1 MKKCLAQPLPSRGGV
16 CNFIMPNYHL
26 THNIMYARAHTGL
39 SENNLHLH
47 TLPRNAL
54 PAGFSGL
61 CSPTRTF
68 TEPSPVLHR
77 GAPGRKRS
85 PFFRQWGP
93 PWRIGGGSVKVQGV
107 PEVCNRLISNR
118 IIPPREG
125 EGSFS
130 KIPEAISVPIW
141 SAMSLAYGLLG
152 RKSIINHNL
161 FCRYRVF

>member
-26 THNIMYARAHTGL
+26 THNIMYARARTGL
-39 SENNLHLH
+39 LENNLHLH
-47 TLPRNAL
+47 ALPRNAL

-85 PFFRQWGP
+85 PFFRKRSPFLQKRSPFFP
-93 PWRIGGGSVKVQGV
+93 PVGAAVEDWWRF
-107 PEVCNRLISNR
+107 
-118 IIPPREG
+118 G
-125 EGSFS
+125 EGSR
-130 KIPEAISVPIW
+130 
-141 SAMSLAYGLLG
+141 SAGSLQPTDFQSHHPTA
-152 RKSIINHNL
+152 
-161 FCRYRVF
+161 